1 MLSIKIL
8 AKSLHLYFYPS
19 IFPII
24 VEEKTIFVIPLVSL
38 NNCKKTR

>member
-24 VEEKTIFVIPLVSL
+24 VEEKTIQVSQVL
-38 NNCKKTR
+38 K

>member
-24 VEEKTIFVIPLVSL
+24 VEEKLYLSYSKDFYYQKL
-38 NNCKKTR
+38 

>member
-24 VEEKTIFVIPLVSL
+24 VLW
-38 NNCKKTR
+38 KKKLYLSYSKDFYYQKL